1 MNIKNKYCLLSELAQ
16 VQIDKLVGLVPC
28 ADYFD
33 FSKSEVLIGF
43 SPNGNAGTWRRG
55 LTDEIITY
63 KEMLSL
69 LGAKEEEEK
78 LVPHVHQKEIIAW
91 ANGEEIEVTVPNASS
106 ELFWC
111 TASAPSWQDHL
122 IYRVKPKL
130 TPTQL
135 RIQKLTE
142 ELMELEEQHNVECG
156 IGLVMGEVGC
166 QQFED

>member
-1 MNIKNKYCLLSELAQ
+1 MNITNKYCLLSELTQ
-16 VQIDKLVGLVPC
+16 VQIDKLVELMPVSS
-28 ADYFD
+28 YFH
-33 FSKSEVLIGF
+33 FFRGETVIGF
-43 SPNGNAGTWRRG
+43 AEQGTAGTWYVCKNPTV
-55 LTDEIITY
+55 LITY

-69 LGAKEEEEK
+69 LGAKDEE

-91 ANGEEIEVTVPNASS
+91 ANGEEIEHYSPYHGKWFKKNYS
-106 ELFWC
+106 EWTEYTLF
-111 TASAPSWQDHL
+111 
-122 IYRVKPKL
+122 RVKPKL

-156 IGLVMGEVGC
+156 VGLVMGRVGC